1 MSVIDT
7 LVNDSYL
14 AQAIQ
19 EIRNSY
25 NVEVA
30 LKGKILRKFGRNL
43 SLGANTLSTV
53 GTFQGNA
60 ANETFATGNTI
71 DRVISDDAADA
82 GKQVTI
88 EGQTV
93 DTASGNMTFLVQTAI
108 LGEQT
113 AVNLTTPLFRA
124 TRLFGSGGTF
134 AAPQGAL
141 AGNIAVYD
149 NAASGG
155 LADFLPSTAAATK
168 LFIAAGQ
175 QQSTKAASSISALDY
190 YIITSAKLNIDR
202 TSGGTV
208 TASGDVYWRQL
219 GNEFRP
225 LGLEFQARTS
235 GNGSDTH
242 NEKPYSIIPSNSD
255 FRLMVQSATAS
266 TIASGHVGGY
276 LARVRF

>member
-1 MSVIDT
+1 MSVIET
-7 LVNDSYL
+7 VVNDPYL

-19 EIRNSY
+19 EIGSTY
-25 NVEVA
+25 NAEVA
-30 LKGKILRKFGRNL
+30 LKGKVLRKFGRNL

-53 GTFQGNA
+53 GTFQDNA

-71 DRVISDDAADA
+71 DRVISDNAADA
-82 GKQVTI
+82 GKRVTI
-88 EGQTV
+88 EGHTV
-93 DTASGNMTFLVQTAI
+93 NASTGDMTFVVQPVT
-108 LGEQT
+108 LGEQA

-134 AAPQGAL
+134 ASPQGAL

-149 NAASGG
+149 SAASGG
-155 LADFLPSTAAATK
+155 LTDFLPSTAAATK
-168 LFIAAGQ
+168 LFLVASQ
-175 QQSTKAASSISALDY
+175 QQSTKAASAISALDF

-225 LGLEFQARTS
+225 LGLEFQVRTS

-276 LARVRF
+276 LARVRL